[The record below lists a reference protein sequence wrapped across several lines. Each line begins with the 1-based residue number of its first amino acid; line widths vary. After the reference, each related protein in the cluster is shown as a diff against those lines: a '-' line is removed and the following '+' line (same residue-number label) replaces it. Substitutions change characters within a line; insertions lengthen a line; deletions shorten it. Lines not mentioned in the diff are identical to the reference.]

1 MPIRLTDYLQSHPE
15 VSVMWHADQR
25 VWIFAVD
32 DPAGEA
38 TEVAEADLGAP

>member
-1 MPIRLTDYLQSHPE
+1 
-15 VSVMWHADQR
+15 MWHADQR

-32 DPAGEA
+32 ASAGEA